1 MTNKPKL
8 DLESAAKAESLDNV
22 FEVDELEQEIENTGE
37 AYRELSA
44 RVYRVVTLEGGNTM
58 NEFCGKFFEF
68 VDEQRIATDFGAG
81 KYTIVY
87 NWKDKDGKRRSTTRR
102 ANIAREFGAP
112 RVVNTPDEKKPVQAA
127 ESAQNGGVNFGG
139 LLGGLDAAKITA
151 IVTAAKAIK
160 EFLTPPPPPPPPQ
173 IDVVK
178 LLEVMNAARS
188 NSAPS
193 VSDAIVLKAMEM
205 QKPAT
210 PQKNL
215 FEQLEDLKKA
225 KDIIRDSFEG
235 EEENG
240 GDNMK
245 TIIKT
250 GLQMLPMLLA
260 ANGNNYQAAGAA
272 AKNIPMVT
280 NLLSTDSELATDF
293 INAVAAKYGD
303 TAAEQLADG
312 FGYTWEKQAAAQAQA
327 APQIEDNT
335 GAETEQAAPQTK
347 AG

>member
-1 MTNKPKL
+1 MANKPKL
-8 DLESAAKAESLDNV
+8 DLETAGRSENLDNV

-44 RVYRVVTLEGGNTM
+44 RVYRVVTLEGGNTI

-68 VDEQRIATDFGAG
+68 VDEQSIAQKFGAG

-87 NWKDKDGKRRSTTRR
+87 NWKDKDGNRRSTTRR

-112 RVVNTPDEKKPVQAA
+112 RVVNTPDEKKPAQAT
-127 ESAQNGGVNFGG
+127 ESAQNGVANLGG
-139 LLGGLDAAKITA
+139 LLGGFNFEKA
-151 IVTAAKAIK
+151 TAALAFMEKLK
-160 EFLTPPPPPPPPQ
+160 EFMSPPPPPPPPQ
-173 IDVVK
+173 IDFVK
-178 LLEVMNAARS
+178 LFEVMNASRA

-215 FEQLEDLKKA
+215 LEQLNELKQA
-225 KDIIRDSFEG
+225 KEIIKDSFED

-245 TIIKT
+245 GLIKT

-303 TAAEQLADG
+303 TAAEQLAAG
-312 FGYTWEKQAAAQAQA
+312 FGYTWEKQAAEQAQA
-327 APQIEDNT
+327 APQIENT
-335 GAETEQAAPQTK
+335 GAETEQDAPQTK

>member
-1 MTNKPKL
+1 MANKPKL
-8 DLESAAKAESLDNV
+8 DLESAGKAENIDNV

-44 RVYRVVTLEGGNTM
+44 RVYRVVTLEGGNTI

-68 VDEQRIATDFGAG
+68 VDEQSIAQKFGAG

-87 NWKDKDGKRRSTTRR
+87 NWKDKDGNRRSTTRR

-112 RVVNTPDEKKPVQAA
+112 RVVTPDEKKPAQAT
-127 ESAQNGGVNFGG
+127 ESAQNGGLNFGG

-160 EFLTPPPPPPPPQ
+160 ELHELLTPPPPPPPPQ
-173 IDVVK
+173 IDVIK
-178 LLEVMNAARS
+178 LLEVMNAARA

-215 FEQLEDLKKA
+215 LEQLNELKQA
-225 KDIIRDSFEG
+225 KEIIKDSFED

-245 TIIKT
+245 GLIKT

-303 TAAEQLADG
+303 TAAEQLAAG
-312 FGYTWEKQAAAQAQA
+312 FGYTWVKQAAEQAQA
-327 APQIEDNT
+327 APQIENT
-335 GAETEQAAPQTK
+335 GAETEAAPQTK

>member
-1 MTNKPKL
+1 MANKPKL
-8 DLESAAKAESLDNV
+8 DLETAGKSENLDNV

-44 RVYRVVTLEGGNTM
+44 RVYRVVTLEGGNSI

-68 VDEQRIATDFGAG
+68 VDEQSIAQKFGAG

-87 NWKDKDGKRRSTTRR
+87 NWKDKDGNRRSTTRR

-112 RVVNTPDEKKPVQAA
+112 RVVNTPEEKKPVQAT
-127 ESAQNGGVNFGG
+127 ESAQNGGLNFGG

-178 LLEVMNAARS
+178 LLEVMNAARA

-235 EEENG
+235 EEDG

-250 GLQMLPMLLA
+250 GLQMLPMLVA

-303 TAAEQLADG
+303 TAAEQLAAG
-312 FGYTWEKQAAAQAQA
+312 FGYTWEKQAAEQAQA
-327 APQIEDNT
+327 APQIENT
-335 GAETEQAAPQTK
+335 GAESEQDAQQTK

>member
-1 MTNKPKL
+1 MANKPKL
-8 DLESAAKAESLDNV
+8 DLETAGKSENLDNV

-44 RVYRVVTLEGGNTM
+44 RVYRVVTLEGGNSI

-68 VDEQRIATDFGAG
+68 VDEQSIAQKFGAG

-87 NWKDKDGKRRSTTRR
+87 NWKDKDGNRRSTTRR

-112 RVVNTPDEKKPVQAA
+112 RVVNTPDEKKPVQAT
-127 ESAQNGGVNFGG
+127 ESAQNGVANLGG
-139 LLGGLDAAKITA
+139 LLGGFSFEKA
-151 IVTAAKAIK
+151 TAALAFMEKLK
-160 EFLTPPPPPPPPQ
+160 EFMSPPPPPPQ
-173 IDVVK
+173 PQIDFVK
-178 LLEVMNAARS
+178 LFEVMNASRA

-205 QKPAT
+205 QKPTT

-215 FEQLEDLKKA
+215 LEQLNELKQA
-225 KDIIRDSFEG
+225 KEIIKDSFED

-245 TIIKT
+245 GLIKT

-272 AKNIPMVT
+272 AKEIPMVT
-280 NLLSTDSELATDF
+280 KLLSNDSELATDF

-303 TAAEQLADG
+303 TAAEQLAAG
-312 FGYTWEKQAAAQAQA
+312 FGYTWEKQAAEQAQA
-327 APQIEDNT
+327 APQIENT
-335 GAETEQAAPQTK
+335 GAETEQDAPQTK

>member
-1 MTNKPKL
+1 MANKPKL
-8 DLESAAKAESLDNV
+8 DLESAGKAENLDNV

-87 NWKDKDGKRRSTTRR
+87 NWKDKDGNRRSTTRR

-112 RVVNTPDEKKPVQAA
+112 RVVNTPEEKKPVQAT
-127 ESAQNGGVNFGG
+127 ESTQNGGANFGG
-139 LLGGLDAAKITA
+139 LLGGFSFEKA
-151 IVTAAKAIK
+151 TAALAFMEKLK
-160 EFLTPPPPPPPPQ
+160 EFMAPPPPPPPPQ
-173 IDVVK
+173 IDFVK
-178 LLEVMNAARS
+178 LIEVMNAARA

-215 FEQLEDLKKA
+215 LDQLNELKQA
-225 KDIIRDSFEG
+225 KEIIKDSFE
-235 EEENG
+235 EEEDNG
-240 GDNMK
+240 GDMK
-245 TIIKT
+245 GMIKT

-272 AKNIPMVT
+272 AKEIPMVT
-280 NLLSTDSELATDF
+280 KLLSNDSELATDF

-303 TAAEQLADG
+303 TAAEQLAAG
-312 FGYTWEKQAAAQAQA
+312 FGYTWDKQAAEQAQA
-327 APQIEDNT
+327 APQIENT
-335 GAETEQAAPQTK
+335 GAETEAAPQTK

>member
-1 MTNKPKL
+1 MANKPKL
-8 DLESAAKAESLDNV
+8 DLETAGKAENLDNV

-44 RVYRVVTLEGGNTM
+44 RVYRVVTLEGGNSI

-68 VDEQRIATDFGAG
+68 VDEQSIAQKFGAG

-87 NWKDKDGKRRSTTRR
+87 NWKDKDGNRRSTTRR

-112 RVVNTPDEKKPVQAA
+112 RVVNTPEEKKPVQAT
-127 ESAQNGGVNFGG
+127 ESAQNGGLNFGG

-160 EFLTPPPPPPPPQ
+160 EFLTPPPPPPQ
-173 IDVVK
+173 IDFVK
-178 LLEVMNAARS
+178 LFEVMNASRA

-235 EEENG
+235 EEDG

-250 GLQMLPMLLA
+250 GLQMLPMLVA

-303 TAAEQLADG
+303 TAAEQLAAG
-312 FGYTWEKQAAAQAQA
+312 FGYTWEKQAAEQAQA
-327 APQIEDNT
+327 APQIENT

>member
-1 MTNKPKL
+1 MANKPKL
-8 DLESAAKAESLDNV
+8 DLETAGKSENLDNV

-44 RVYRVVTLEGGNTM
+44 RVYRVVTLEGGNTI

-68 VDEQRIATDFGAG
+68 VDEQSIAQKFGAG

-87 NWKDKDGKRRSTTRR
+87 NWKDKDGNRRSTTRR

-112 RVVNTPDEKKPVQAA
+112 RVVNTPDEKKPVQAT

-139 LLGGLDAAKITA
+139 LLGGFSFEKA
-151 IVTAAKAIK
+151 TAAIAFMEKLK
-160 EFLTPPPPPPPPQ
+160 EFMTPPPPPPPPQ
-173 IDVVK
+173 IDFVK
-178 LLEVMNAARS
+178 LLEVMNASRA

-215 FEQLEDLKKA
+215 LEQLNELKQA
-225 KDIIRDSFEG
+225 KEIIKDSFEG

-303 TAAEQLADG
+303 TAAEQLAAG
-312 FGYTWEKQAAAQAQA
+312 FGYTWEKQAVEQAQA
-327 APQIEDNT
+327 APQIENT
-335 GAETEQAAPQTK
+335 GAESEQDAQQTK

>member
-1 MTNKPKL
+1 MANKPKL
-8 DLESAAKAESLDNV
+8 DLEGAAKAESMDDV
-22 FEVDELEQEIENTGE
+22 FEVDEIEQEIENTGE

-44 RVYRVVTLEGGNTM
+44 RVYRVVTLEGGNAI

-68 VDEQRIATDFGAG
+68 VDEQSIAQNFGAG
-81 KYTIVY
+81 RYTIVY
-87 NWKDKDGKRRSTTRR
+87 NWKDKEGKRRSTTRR

-112 RVVNTPDEKKPVQAA
+112 RVASTPDEKKPLQSA
-127 ESAQNGGVNFGG
+127 ESAQNGGLNLGG
-139 LLGGLDAAKITA
+139 LLGGFDAAKITA

-178 LLEVMNAARS
+178 LLEVMNAARA

-205 QKPAT
+205 QKPDK

-215 FEQLEDLKKA
+215 LEQLNELKQA
-225 KDIIRDSFEG
+225 KEIIKDSFE
-235 EEENG
+235 EEGENG

-293 INAVAAKYGD
+293 INAVAQKYGD
-303 TAAEQLADG
+303 SAAEQLADG
-312 FGYTWEKQAAAQAQA
+312 FGYTWEKQAAEQAQA
-327 APQIEDNT
+327 APQIENT

>member
-1 MTNKPKL
+1 MANKPKL

-87 NWKDKDGKRRSTTRR
+87 NWKDKDGNRRSTTRR

-112 RVVNTPDEKKPVQAA
+112 RVVNTPDEKKPVQAT

-215 FEQLEDLKKA
+215 LEQLNELKQA
-225 KDIIRDSFEG
+225 KEIIKDSFED

-245 TIIKT
+245 GLIKT

-272 AKNIPMVT
+272 AKQIPMVT
-280 NLLSTDSELATDF
+280 KLLSNDSELATDF

-312 FGYTWEKQAAAQAQA
+312 FGYTLEKRAAEQAQA
-327 APQIEDNT
+327 APQIENT
-335 GAETEQAAPQTK
+335 GAETEQDAPQTK

>member
-1 MTNKPKL
+1 MANKPKL
-8 DLESAAKAESLDNV
+8 DLETAGKSENLDNV

-44 RVYRVVTLEGGNTM
+44 RVYRVVTLEGGNTI

-68 VDEQRIATDFGAG
+68 VDEQSIAQKFGAG

-87 NWKDKDGKRRSTTRR
+87 NWKDKDGNRRSTTRR

-112 RVVNTPDEKKPVQAA
+112 RVVNTPDEKKPVQAT
-127 ESAQNGGVNFGG
+127 ESAQNGGLNFGG

-160 EFLTPPPPPPPPQ
+160 EFLTPPPPPPQ
-173 IDVVK
+173 IDFVK
-178 LLEVMNAARS
+178 LFEVMNAARA

-205 QKPAT
+205 QKPTT

-272 AKNIPMVT
+272 AKEIPMVT
-280 NLLSTDSELATDF
+280 KLLSNDSELATDF

-303 TAAEQLADG
+303 TAAEQLAAG
-312 FGYTWEKQAAAQAQA
+312 FGYTWEKQAAEQAQA
-327 APQIEDNT
+327 APQIENT
-335 GAETEQAAPQTK
+335 GAETEQDAPQTK
-347 AG
+347 EC